1 MAQPKNKMLDC
12 WCQKQEALTM
22 AVEFSRMRIAKIR
35 NDIGYSRKNLNN
47 RLGLINEKGGYDSTT
62 NEAICWLETK

>member
-22 AVEFSRMRIAKIR
+22 TAEFAIMRIAKIR
-35 NDIGYSRKNLNN
+35 NDLSYSRQDLNSK
-47 RLGLINEKGGYDSTT
+47 LGLKEKEEITT
-62 NEAICWLETK
+62 YTSAYASWLEIK